1 MGRLEGKVAL
11 ISGAGRGQGRS
22 HAVRFAQEGA
32 SIIGFDLCAPVP
44 SAPYDLATPGDLE
57 ETARVVSRAGG
68 TVHTGIADVRDLAQV
83 EAIVREGERE
93 IGPIDTVLANA
104 AIVHSGGPAWSIDEA
119 AFRDVLD
126 INLIGVWN
134 TIRAVVPRMIER
146 ARPGCIIAT
155 ASGAAKKGVPNI
167 GAYVAS
173 KSGVLGLMHTLARE
187 LAPYGIR
194 VNSVLPGNTNT
205 PMMNNR
211 ASRRLYVPE
220 SDDPTEEQFA
230 ARARRGVP
238 LGVPWV
244 EPADISEAMVYL
256 ASDEAHLV
264 TGVEL
269 PVDGGGLAT

>member
-1 MGRLEGKVAL
+1 MGRLDGKVAL

-32 SIIGFDLCAPVP
+32 SIIAFDLCAPVG
-44 SAPYDLATPGDLE
+44 SAPYDLATPEDLE
-57 ETARVVSRAGG
+57 ETARLVSQAGG
-68 TVHTGIADVRDLAQV
+68 KVHTGVADVRDLAQIQAVV
-83 EAIVREGERE
+83 EEGERE

-104 AIVHSGGPAWSIDEA
+104 AIVHAGGPAWTIDEA
-119 AFRDVLD
+119 AFRDTID

-134 TIRAVVPRMIER
+134 TVRAVVPGMIER
-146 ARPGCIIAT
+146 AKPGSIIAT

-173 KSGVLGLMHTLARE
+173 KSAVLGLMHTLARE
-187 LAPYGIR
+187 LARYGIR
-194 VNSVLPGNTNT
+194 VNSILPGNTNT

-220 SDDPTEEQFA
+220 TDDPSEEQFA